1 MCWEIDYLFLAE
13 QKKAQQARAEQ
24 EQRDGVIKALL
35 DEANTSRRHHQ
46 DRSTRGR
53 RSCTCEIAAL
63 ASRKEQ
69 PRNTSSCVRLQ
80 LLRPWLRSRRRR
92 DE

>member
-35 DEANTSRRHHQ
+35 DEANKQADDT
-46 DRSTRGR
+46 TK
-53 RSCTCEIAAL
+53 TAAPKVGE
-63 ASRKEQ
+63 AAPAK
-69 PRNTSSCVRLQ
+69 
-80 LLRPWLRSRRRR
+80 
-92 DE
+92 